1 MPSGKIYAYEVRSVW
16 DAEKKQSRAVSKYLG
31 IVNVDGSITTKST
44 ADERKV
50 QQRIKKLSIQKE
62 RLIQNFGN
70 GFLITESIKKSAIYQ
85 PLIEL
90 FEKKPALLALMA
102 YRLCQ
107 PGAPMYN
114 AHVWMQGN
122 FLHAEKKIPPLSSQD
137 ISRLLAFLGDESVQR
152 EFFGKYLTIEEKH
165 SKNIIIDA
173 TSLPNQSASDFN
185 AWGYASGSVETQFRF
200 HCVVDQVTKKP
211 LFYRHLPGNITDVS
225 TLQTT
230 IQELKKQGFQYN
242 FALMDAGYCSESNIH
257 ILRENNIDF
266 LMRLTAK
273 TRLYQDMMRQHAS
286 ALENMSNVVNYGKR
300 TLFAQ
305 VVKHDLYGA
314 PGYFYLLLDPEKK
327 VKDIQSLIEK
337 RNVQSE
343 EERDDEA
350 DKYLFSKAGIFILI
364 SSKEIPKQDILEA
377 YYTRQSIEQIF
388 GFAKD
393 DLDCLPLRCHSED
406 TIRGYLFL
414 QFLLLIVFIEIRQK
428 LFNHFTVDQAIL
440 ITSALKCKI
449 YSDQLIIP
457 ELTKEQK
464 KIFALAGILVPIEIT
479 GI

>member
-122 FLHAEKKIPPLSSQD
+122 FLHAEKKIPLLSSQD

-152 EFFGKYLTIEEKH
+152 EFFGKYLTMEEKH

-173 TSLPNQSASDFN
+173 TSLPNQSASDFI
-185 AWGYASGSVETQFRF
+185 AV
-200 HCVVDQVTKKP
+200 
-211 LFYRHLPGNITDVS
+211 
-225 TLQTT
+225 
-230 IQELKKQGFQYN
+230 
-242 FALMDAGYCSESNIH
+242 
-257 ILRENNIDF
+257 
-266 LMRLTAK
+266 
-273 TRLYQDMMRQHAS
+273 
-286 ALENMSNVVNYGKR
+286 
-300 TLFAQ
+300 
-305 VVKHDLYGA
+305 
-314 PGYFYLLLDPEKK
+314 
-327 VKDIQSLIEK
+327 
-337 RNVQSE
+337 
-343 EERDDEA
+343 
-350 DKYLFSKAGIFILI
+350 
-364 SSKEIPKQDILEA
+364 
-377 YYTRQSIEQIF
+377 
-388 GFAKD
+388 
-393 DLDCLPLRCHSED
+393 
-406 TIRGYLFL
+406 
-414 QFLLLIVFIEIRQK
+414 
-428 LFNHFTVDQAIL
+428 
-440 ITSALKCKI
+440 
-449 YSDQLIIP
+449 
-457 ELTKEQK
+457 
-464 KIFALAGILVPIEIT
+464 
-479 GI
+479 